1 MSTTPIYVEMVERFR
16 QLQKE
21 AKFRDSVSL
30 VYAKWDMKTAME
42 DIGDIEEF
50 EILIQFFML
59 TSDDKSFRY
68 FFGNYKEYYE
78 AMLRVRAD
86 RAHRRA
92 LRRQT
97 FLKKEKTKGDDV
109 GS

>member
-1 MSTTPIYVEMVERFR
+1 MVEKFR
-16 QLQKE
+16 KLQKAE
-21 AKFRDSVSL
+21 KFRDSVSM

-42 DIGDIEEF
+42 DIGDADEF
-50 EILIQFFML
+50 DKLIQFFML

-78 AMLRVRAD
+78 AMERTRAD

-97 FLKKEKTKGDDV
+97 FLKKTEGDGV